1 MAGGFEKS
9 VKGATK
15 LKLAAPKSKY
25 IENILVATHTGEAG
39 VAEVFRSLQLRLR
52 DSAWT
57 IVFKALI
64 VLHIMIR
71 EGQLDAALGYLS
83 DNPKKI
89 APSNFSEA
97 QSQGHNIRRYAEYL
111 MSRAKAFDATKIDH
125 VRSGPGRLKR
135 IGVDKGLLRETEIVQ
150 KQIRALLRCDLL
162 TDEPENE
169 ISLTAFRL
177 LTLDLLTLY
186 SVMNEG
192 TINVLEHYFEMSRP
206 DSVRALA
213 IYKTFTKQ
221 TEEVVQFL
229 GVARHFQSATR
240 LEIPKLKHASTD
252 LARLLEDDLNDP
264 DFDLRRR
271 EYLAKKGVRI
281 PPSMENSATSDVS
294 KPMPNAPMQTQPK
307 QAEQPKPVPVDLIDF
322 FDSIE
327 ENQQPMGQPQTQY
340 QQPGFQQQSQQ
351 SFYPQQSGFQ
361 QQPQAIQQQPQAI
374 QQQPQAIQQQPQA
387 IQQQPQAIQQQPLAT
402 GYGQSTQYGAPYQ
415 AQNSNNPFGQQQH
428 QQAQPPQPQPLQAM
442 PTGAGF
448 GGYSAQ
454 PQSYG
459 FQSQLA
465 PIPQEGV
472 PSFPQQPQQVP
483 QPLQPQHTNPFRQSM
498 MVNSSMAAQPPAA
511 PLSRQNTNP
520 FARRLSTANTQYN
533 PLNEQ
538 IQPVQP
544 PQVQAP
550 QQPQAQPIQPQRTG
564 TNPFARSSP
573 APQQGLQPPAAAPL
587 RPNLTGS
594 TNPFR
599 QSQFINQQTGQG
611 WQNSGQSGTMGGLEQ
626 LDTVPIFPR
635 PGMT

>member
-1 MAGGFEKS
+1 MTNFEKS

-25 IENILVATHTGEAG
+25 VETILVATHTGEAG
-39 VAEVFRSLQLRLR
+39 VAEIFRTLQHRLR

-64 VLHIMIR
+64 IVHLMIR
-71 EGQLDAALGYLS
+71 EGQQDAALSYLS
-83 DNPKKI
+83 ENPKKI

-111 MSRAKAFDATKIDH
+111 MTRAKAFDATKTDY

-135 IGVDKGLLRETEIVQ
+135 LSVDKGLLRETEVVQ

-206 DSVRALA
+206 DSERALA

-271 EYLAKKGVRI
+271 EYLAGKGIKKDGRA
-281 PPSMENSATSDVS
+281 ATSGAESAFAEPSSSNHS
-294 KPMPNAPMQTQPK
+294 KPVPQPPKPAEAPK
-307 QAEQPKPVPVDLIDF
+307 QAPTDLIDF
-322 FDSIE
+322 FESIE
-327 ENQQPMGQPQTQY
+327 QNQQPMAQPAGVAYQQTGFQPQ
-340 QQPGFQQQSQQ
+340 QQPQQG
-351 SFYPQQSGFQ
+351 FYPQQTGFP
-361 QQPQAIQQQPQAI
+361 QQPQ
-374 QQQPQAIQQQPQA
+374 
-387 IQQQPQAIQQQPLAT
+387 AT
-402 GYGQSTQYGAPYQ
+402 GYGQQNQYGQ
-415 AQNSNNPFGQQQH
+415 GFAQQNTGNPFGQQQI
-428 QQAQPPQPQPLQAM
+428 QPQAQPLQSM

-448 GGYSAQ
+448 GGYTAQ

-459 FQSQLA
+459 YQTQLA
-465 PIPQEGV
+465 PIPQNAV
-472 PSFPQQPQQVP
+472 PSFPQQPQQLQQP
-483 QPLQPQHTNPFRQSM
+483 QALQPQHTGTNPFRQSM
-498 MVNSSMAAQPPAA
+498 LLNNPTGGAPPAPA
-511 PLSRQNTNP
+511 SPLQRQNTNP
-520 FARRLSTANTQYN
+520 FAKRLSMAQPNYN
-533 PLNEQ
+533 QGAPE
-538 IQPVQP
+538 PV
-544 PQVQAP
+544 PQVP
-550 QQPQAQPIQPQRTG
+550 QVPQIPPAQVQPQALQPQRTG
-564 TNPFARSSP
+564 TNPFARGPTVPPS
-573 APQQGLQPPAAAPL
+573 QDGGLQPPAAAPL
-587 RPNLTGS
+587 RPNPTGS

-611 WQNSGQSGTMGGLEQ
+611 WQHGQNGTMGGLEQ
-626 LDTVPIFPR
+626 METVPVFPR
-635 PGMT
+635 PGMA

>member
-1 MAGGFEKS
+1 MTGFEKS

-25 IENILVATHTGEAG
+25 VETILVATHTGEAG
-39 VAEVFRSLQLRLR
+39 VAEIFRFLQHRLH

-64 VLHIMIR
+64 IVHLMIR
-71 EGQLDAALGYLS
+71 EGQQDAALAYLS
-83 DNPKKI
+83 ENPQKI

-111 MSRAKAFDATKIDH
+111 MARAKAFATTTTDY

-135 IGVDKGLLRETEIVQ
+135 LSVDKGLLRETEVVQ
-150 KQIRALLRCDLL
+150 RQIRALLRCDLL

-206 DSVRALA
+206 DSERALA

-252 LARLLEDDLNDP
+252 LTRLLEDDLNDP

-271 EYLAKKGVRI
+271 EYLAGKGIKKDG
-281 PPSMENSATSDVS
+281 NATASGGGSTLADS
-294 KPMPNAPMQTQPK
+294 SLPAKTQPIP
-307 QAEQPKPVPVDLIDF
+307 QPETQKTAPADLIDF

-327 ENQQPMGQPQTQY
+327 QNQQPMAQTTAMPY
-340 QQPGFQQQSQQ
+340 
-351 SFYPQQSGFQ
+351 QQSGFQ
-361 QQPQAIQQQPQAI
+361 QAPLSQAVYQQQTGFTQQPQPI
-374 QQQPQAIQQQPQA
+374 GYDQQNPFGPGVPQQG
-387 IQQQPQAIQQQPLAT
+387 T
-402 GYGQSTQYGAPYQ
+402 G
-415 AQNSNNPFGQQQH
+415 NPFGQ
-428 QQAQPPQPQPLQAM
+428 AQGVPPPLQAM

-448 GGYSAQ
+448 GGYTPQ

-459 FQSQLA
+459 FQSQLV
-465 PIPQEGV
+465 PIPQDAV
-472 PSFPQQPQQVP
+472 PAFPPHMQPMSPGSQGSQA
-483 QPLQPQHTNPFRQSM
+483 QALQPQHTGTNPFRQSM
-498 MVNSSMAAQPPAA
+498 LNNLAPASAQPAA
-511 PLSRQNTNP
+511 PIQRQNTNP
-520 FARRLSTANTQYN
+520 FARRLSMA
-533 PLNEQ
+533 
-538 IQPVQP
+538 QPNGHQGIP
-544 PQVQAP
+544 GQNAPAP
-550 QQPQAQPIQPQRTG
+550 QMPPTAPVLQPQRTG
-564 TNPFARSSP
+564 TNPFARNSTAPP
-573 APQQGLQPPAAAPL
+573 APNAGLQPPAAAPL
-587 RPNLTGS
+587 QPHPTGS

-611 WQNSGQSGTMGGLEQ
+611 WHTAPNGTMGGYEQ
-626 LDTVPIFPR
+626 LETVPVFPR
-635 PGMT
+635 PGMA

>member
-1 MAGGFEKS
+1 MTGGFEKS

-15 LKLAAPKSKY
+15 LKLAPPKSKY

-39 VAEVFRSLQLRLR
+39 VAEVFRTLQIRLR

-64 VLHIMIR
+64 VLHLMIR

-111 MSRAKAFDATKIDH
+111 ITRAKAFEACKTDH
-125 VRSGPGRLKR
+125 
-135 IGVDKGLLRETEIVQ
+135 
-150 KQIRALLRCDLL
+150 LL

-206 DSVRALA
+206 DSIRALA

-271 EYLAKKGVRI
+271 EYLAKKGVRV
-281 PPSMENSATSDVS
+281 PPSMKASATADVS
-294 KPMPNAPMQTQPK
+294 KPMPNTPASNPLR
-307 QAEQPKPVPVDLIDF
+307 QAEQPKPPPVDLIDF
-322 FDSIE
+322 FESIE
-327 ENQQPMGQPQTQY
+327 QNQQPMAQHTALQY
-340 QQPGFQQQSQQ
+340 QQTGFQQPPPQAL
-351 SFYPQQSGFQ
+351 YPQQTGFQ
-361 QQPQAIQQQPQAI
+361 QQPQAIQQQPSV
-374 QQQPQAIQQQPQA
+374 
-387 IQQQPQAIQQQPLAT
+387 T
-402 GYGQSTQYGAPYQ
+402 GYGQLTQYGAPYQ
-415 AQNSNNPFGQQQH
+415 AQGPNNPFGQPPQQ
-428 QQAQPPQPQPLQAM
+428 QPPLQPLQAM

-448 GGYSAQ
+448 GGYSPQ

-465 PIPQEGV
+465 PIPQEAIAA
-472 PSFPQQPQQVP
+472 FPEQQQQQQAP
-483 QPLQPQHTNPFRQSM
+483 QPLQPQHTNPFRQS
-498 MVNSSMAAQPPAA
+498 SMLSTPTGAQPPAA

-520 FARRLSTANTQYN
+520 FARRLSAANTQYN
-533 PLNEQ
+533 PHESF
-538 IQPVQP
+538 QPVQP
-544 PQVQAP
+544 PPVPLSQP
-550 QQPQAQPIQPQRTG
+550 PQAQPIQPQRTG
-564 TNPFARSSP
+564 TNPFARASP

-587 RPNLTGS
+587 RPNPTGS

-626 LDTVPIFPR
+626 LDTVQVFPR

>member
-1 MAGGFEKS
+1 MPGGFEKS

-39 VAEVFRSLQLRLR
+39 VAEVFRTLQIRLR

-64 VLHIMIR
+64 VLHLMIR

-111 MSRAKAFDATKIDH
+111 ITRAKAFDACKTDH

-206 DSVRALA
+206 DSIRALA

-271 EYLAKKGVRI
+271 EYLAKKGVRV
-281 PPSMENSATSDVS
+281 PPNMEASTTADVS
-294 KPMPNAPMQTQPK
+294 KSMPNPPALNPPK
-307 QAEQPKPVPVDLIDF
+307 QSEQPKPPPVDLIDF

-327 ENQQPMGQPQTQY
+327 QNQQPMGQQNPTQY
-340 QQPGFQQQSQQ
+340 QQTEFQQQSQQ
-351 SFYPQQSGFQ
+351 PFYPQQTGFQ
-361 QQPQAIQQQPQAI
+361 QQPQAIQQQP
-374 QQQPQAIQQQPQA
+374 
-387 IQQQPQAIQQQPLAT
+387 LGT
-402 GYGQSTQYGAPYQ
+402 GYGQPTQYGAPYQ
-415 AQNSNNPFGQQQH
+415 AQSPNNPFGQQQ
-428 QQAQPPQPQPLQAM
+428 QPQQPPPQPLQAM

-448 GGYSAQ
+448 GGYSPQ
-454 PQSYG
+454 PQQYG

-465 PIPQEGV
+465 PIPQQSIA
-472 PSFPQQPQQVP
+472 SFPQQQQAPQTL

-498 MVNSSMAAQPPAA
+498 MLNTPTGAQPPAA

-520 FARRLSTANTQYN
+520 FARRLSTANPQYN
-533 PLNEQ
+533 SSNEQ
-538 IQPVQP
+538 FQPAQSPQAQQLPQP
-544 PQVQAP
+544 
-550 QQPQAQPIQPQRTG
+550 PQAQPIQPQRTG
-564 TNPFARSSP
+564 TNPFARASP
-573 APQQGLQPPAAAPL
+573 APQQALQPPAAAPL
-587 RPNLTGS
+587 RPNPTGS

-611 WQNSGQSGTMGGLEQ
+611 WQNSGQSGTIGGLEQ

>member
-25 IENILVATHTGEAG
+25 IEQILVATHTGEAG
-39 VAEVFRSLQLRLR
+39 VAEVFRTLQIRLR

-64 VLHIMIR
+64 VLHLMIR
-71 EGQLDAALGYLS
+71 EGQQDAALGYLS

-111 MSRAKAFDATKIDH
+111 IKRAQAFEASKTDH
-125 VRSGPGRLKR
+125 VRSGPGKLKR
-135 IGVDKGLLRETEIVQ
+135 IGVEKGLLRETEIVQ

-206 DSVRALA
+206 DSLRALA

-271 EYLAKKGVRI
+271 EYLAKKGV
-281 PPSMENSATSDVS
+281 PVPASMSASND
-294 KPMPNAPMQTQPK
+294 A
-307 QAEQPKPVPVDLIDF
+307 PKPAPSAPAPTPARQTEQAKPAPVDLIDF

-327 ENQQPMGQPQTQY
+327 QNQQPMGQPAGQPNMQY
-340 QQPGFQQQSQQ
+340 QQTGFQQQQPFYAQQ
-351 SFYPQQSGFQ
+351 TGFQ
-361 QQPQAIQQQPQAI
+361 QQQPQMTGYVQQQPQ
-374 QQQPQAIQQQPQA
+374 QAQ
-387 IQQQPQAIQQQPLAT
+387 AT
-402 GYGQSTQYGAPYQ
+402 GFGQPTQFGAPYQ
-415 AQNSNNPFGQQQH
+415 AQGPNNPFGQQQ
-428 QQAQPPQPQPLQAM
+428 QQQQPQQPQQQQPQQQPLQAM

-448 GGYSAQ
+448 GGYTAQ
-454 PQSYG
+454 PQPYG
-459 FQSQLA
+459 YQSQLA

-472 PSFPQQPQQVP
+472 ASFQQQQLQTP
-483 QPLQPQHTNPFRQSM
+483 QPLQPQTTGTNPFRQSM
-498 MVNSSMAAQPPAA
+498 LMNAPTGAQPAA
-511 PLSRQNTNP
+511 RPLSRQNTNP
-520 FARRLSTANTQYN
+520 FARRLSTANQQYN
-533 PLNEQ
+533 PSEPFQNAPSQ
-538 IQPVQP
+538 
-544 PQVQAP
+544 QAP
-550 QQPQAQPIQPQRTG
+550 PLPQAQPIQPQRTG

-573 APQQGLQPPAAAPL
+573 APPSMPPAATL
-587 RPNLTGS
+587 QPNPTGS

-611 WQNSGQSGTMGGLEQ
+611 WQSSGQSGTMGGLEQ
-626 LDTVPIFPR
+626 METMPIFPR

>member
-1 MAGGFEKS
+1 MPGGFEKS

-39 VAEVFRSLQLRLR
+39 VAEVFRTLQIRLR

-64 VLHIMIR
+64 VLHLMIR

-111 MSRAKAFDATKIDH
+111 ITRAKAFEACKTDH

-135 IGVDKGLLRETEIVQ
+135 IGVEKGLLRETEIVQ
-150 KQIRALLRCDLL
+150 KQIRVLLRCDLL

-271 EYLAKKGVRI
+271 EYLAKKGVRV
-281 PPSMENSATSDVS
+281 PPSMEASASADVS
-294 KPMPNAPMQTQPK
+294 KPMPNTPMSNPPASNQPK
-307 QAEQPKPVPVDLIDF
+307 QAEQPKPPPVDLIDF

-327 ENQQPMGQPQTQY
+327 QNQQPLGQQNPVQY
-340 QQPGFQQQSQQ
+340 QQTGFQQQSQQ
-351 SFYPQQSGFQ
+351 PFYPQQTGF
-361 QQPQAIQQQPQAI
+361 
-374 QQQPQAIQQQPQA
+374 QQQPQA

-402 GYGQSTQYGAPYQ
+402 GYAQPTQYGAPYQ
-415 AQNSNNPFGQQQH
+415 AQGPNNPFGQPQQ
-428 QQAQPPQPQPLQAM
+428 QQQQPPPPQPLQAM

-448 GGYSAQ
+448 GGYSPQ

-459 FQSQLA
+459 LQSQLA
-465 PIPQEGV
+465 PIPQEGIAA
-472 PSFPQQPQQVP
+472 FPQQQQQQAPQSL

-498 MVNSSMAAQPPAA
+498 MLNTATGAQPPAA

-520 FARRLSTANTQYN
+520 FARRLSSANTQYN
-533 PLNEQ
+533 PSNEQ
-538 IQPVQP
+538 FQPAQP
-544 PQVQAP
+544 PPPLP
-550 QQPQAQPIQPQRTG
+550 QPPQAQPIQPQRTG
-564 TNPFARSSP
+564 TNPFARASP

-587 RPNLTGS
+587 RPNPTGS

-626 LDTVPIFPR
+626 LDTMPVFPR

>member
-1 MAGGFEKS
+1 MTNFEKS
-9 VKGATK
+9 IKGATK

-25 IENILVATHTGEAG
+25 VETILVATHTGEAG
-39 VAEVFRSLQLRLR
+39 VAEVFRTLQLRLR

-64 VLHIMIR
+64 IVHLLIR
-71 EGQLDAALGYLS
+71 EGQQDAALSYLS

-97 QSQGHNIRRYAEYL
+97 QAQGRNIRRYAEYL
-111 MSRAKAFDATKIDH
+111 IARAKAFDATKTDY

-135 IGVDKGLLRETEIVQ
+135 LSVDKGLLRETEFVQ

-177 LTLDLLTLY
+177 CTLDLLVLY

-192 TINVLEHYFEMSRP
+192 VINVLEHYFEMSRP
-206 DSVRALA
+206 DSERALS
-213 IYKTFTKQ
+213 IYKMFTRL

-271 EYLAKKGVRI
+271 DNASKPTSNPPKQPEQKKP
-281 PPSMENSATSDVS
+281 PPS
-294 KPMPNAPMQTQPK
+294 
-307 QAEQPKPVPVDLIDF
+307 DLIDF

-327 ENQQPMGQPQTQY
+327 PQTMAQPQQAPVPYHQTGYQQQPL
-340 QQPGFQQQSQQ
+340 QQ
-351 SFYPQQSGFQ
+351 FYPQQTGFQ
-361 QQPQAIQQQPQAI
+361 QPQ
-374 QQQPQAIQQQPQA
+374 
-387 IQQQPQAIQQQPLAT
+387 AT
-402 GYGQSTQYGAPYQ
+402 GYGQQNPYGGAFLP
-415 AQNSNNPFGQQQH
+415 QNTGNPFGQQQ
-428 QQAQPPQPQPLQAM
+428 QQQQLPQPLQAT

-448 GGYSAQ
+448 GGYTAQ

-459 FQSQLA
+459 LQPHLG
-465 PIPQEGV
+465 PIPQNGA
-472 PSFPQQPQQVP
+472 PSFQQQQPMQQP
-483 QPLQPQHTNPFRQSM
+483 MQQQQPPSTPTNPFRQSM
-498 MVNSSMAAQPPAA
+498 LVSQNTGGAPPAA
-511 PLSRQNTNP
+511 PLARQNTNP
-520 FARRLSTANTQYN
+520 FAKRLSMAPQSSV
-533 PLNEQ
+533 PEVPQ
-538 IQPVQP
+538 IP
-544 PQVQAP
+544 PMPPMPQMPQQQMP
-550 QQPQAQPIQPQRTG
+550 QQQPQALQPQRTG

-573 APQQGLQPPAAAPL
+573 APNPGFQPPAAPL
-587 RPNLTGS
+587 QPTPTGS

-599 QSQFINQQTGQG
+599 QSQFINHQTGQG
-611 WQNSGQSGTMGGLEQ
+611 WHTSGQHGTMGGLEQ

-635 PGMT
+635 PGA

>member
-1 MAGGFEKS
+1 MPGGFEKS

-39 VAEVFRSLQLRLR
+39 VAEVFRTLQIRLR

-64 VLHIMIR
+64 VLHLMIR

-111 MSRAKAFDATKIDH
+111 IARAKAFEACKTDH

-135 IGVDKGLLRETEIVQ
+135 IGVEKGLLRETEIVQ
-150 KQIRALLRCDLL
+150 KQIRVLLRCDLL

-206 DSVRALA
+206 DSIRALA

-271 EYLAKKGVRI
+271 EYLAKKGVRV
-281 PPSMENSATSDVS
+281 PPSMEASATADSS
-294 KPMPNAPMQTQPK
+294 KPMPNTPMSNPPASNQPK
-307 QAEQPKPVPVDLIDF
+307 QVEQPKPPPVDLIDF

-327 ENQQPMGQPQTQY
+327 QNQQPMGQQNPVQY
-340 QQPGFQQQSQQ
+340 QQTGFQQQSQQ
-351 SFYPQQSGFQ
+351 PFYPQQTGF
-361 QQPQAIQQQPQAI
+361 
-374 QQQPQAIQQQPQA
+374 
-387 IQQQPQAIQQQPLAT
+387 QQQPQAIQQQPLAT
-402 GYGQSTQYGAPYQ
+402 GYAQPTQYGAPYQ
-415 AQNSNNPFGQQQH
+415 AQGPNNPFGQPQPQQ
-428 QQAQPPQPQPLQAM
+428 QQQQPPPPQPLQAM

-448 GGYSAQ
+448 GGYSPQ

-465 PIPQEGV
+465 PIPQEGTAGF
-472 PSFPQQPQQVP
+472 SQQQQQQQAPQPL

-498 MVNSSMAAQPPAA
+498 MLNTPTGAQPPAA

-533 PLNEQ
+533 PSNEQ
-538 IQPVQP
+538 FQPAQP
-544 PQVQAP
+544 PPPLP
-550 QQPQAQPIQPQRTG
+550 QPPQAQPIQPQRTG
-564 TNPFARSSP
+564 TNPFARASP

-587 RPNLTGS
+587 RPNPTGS

-611 WQNSGQSGTMGGLEQ
+611 WQNSGQTGTMGGLEQ
-626 LDTVPIFPR
+626 LDTMPVFPR

>member
-1 MAGGFEKS
+1 MPGGFEKS

-39 VAEVFRSLQLRLR
+39 VAEVFRTLQIRLR

-64 VLHIMIR
+64 VLHLMIR

-89 APSNFSEA
+89 TPSNFSEA

-111 MSRAKAFDATKIDH
+111 ITRAKAFEACKTDH

-229 GVARHFQSATR
+229 GVARHFESATR

-271 EYLAKKGVRI
+271 EYLAKKGVRV
-281 PPSMENSATSDVS
+281 PPSMEASATTDVS
-294 KPMPNAPMQTQPK
+294 KPAPNPVSNPPASNTPK
-307 QAEQPKPVPVDLIDF
+307 QAEQPKPPAVDLIDF
-322 FDSIE
+322 FDSIDP
-327 ENQQPMGQPQTQY
+327 QPMGQQNSMQY
-340 QQPGFQQQSQQ
+340 QQT
-351 SFYPQQSGFQ
+351 GFQ
-361 QQPQAIQQQPQAI
+361 QQPQQPFYPQQTGF
-374 QQQPQAIQQQPQA
+374 
-387 IQQQPQAIQQQPLAT
+387 QQQPQAIQQQPLAT
-402 GYGQSTQYGAPYQ
+402 GYGQPTQYGVPYQ
-415 AQNSNNPFGQQQH
+415 AQGPNNPFGQPQQL
-428 QQAQPPQPQPLQAM
+428 QQQQPPPPQPLQAM

-448 GGYSAQ
+448 GGYSPQ
-454 PQSYG
+454 PHSYG

-465 PIPQEGV
+465 PIPQEGIAA
-472 PSFPQQPQQVP
+472 FPQQQQQQQQQQAL

-498 MVNSSMAAQPPAA
+498 MLNSHTGAQPPAA

-533 PLNEQ
+533 PSNEQ
-538 IQPVQP
+538 FQPVQP
-544 PQVQAP
+544 PQVPLQP
-550 QQPQAQPIQPQRTG
+550 PQAQPIQPQRTG
-564 TNPFARSSP
+564 TNPFARASP

-587 RPNLTGS
+587 RPNPTGS

-626 LDTVPIFPR
+626 LDTMPIFPR

>member
-1 MAGGFEKS
+1 MPGFEKS

-25 IENILVATHTGEAG
+25 VETILMATHTGEAG
-39 VAEVFRSLQLRLR
+39 VAEVFRTLQHRLR

-64 VLHIMIR
+64 IVHLMIR
-71 EGQLDAALGYLS
+71 EGQQDAALAYLS
-83 DNPKKI
+83 DHPKHI

-97 QSQGHNIRRYAEYL
+97 QSQGHNIRRYADYL
-111 MSRAKAFDATKIDH
+111 IARARAFDATKTDY

-135 IGVDKGLLRETEIVQ
+135 LSVEKGLLRETEFVQ

-206 DSVRALA
+206 DSERALA

-271 EYLAKKGVRI
+271 EYLVQKGVKPPGQAPSAATTSNQ
-281 PPSMENSATSDVS
+281 PPSQPPNQPQASAS
-294 KPMPNAPMQTQPK
+294 
-307 QAEQPKPVPVDLIDF
+307 QAFPSLAKEQPKGPAPDLIDF

-327 ENQQPMGQPQTQY
+327 QNQQPMAQQQY
-340 QQPGFQQQSQQ
+340 QQTGYQQPQQ
-351 SFYPQQSGFQ
+351 AFYPQQTGFPQQQQQ
-361 QQPQAIQQQPQAI
+361 QQPQM
-374 QQQPQAIQQQPQA
+374 
-387 IQQQPQAIQQQPLAT
+387 T
-402 GYGQSTQYGAPYQ
+402 GYDIQNPYGNAPQ
-415 AQNSNNPFGQQQH
+415 QNNGNPFGQLQSQQQV
-428 QQAQPPQPQPLQAM
+428 QQTQQVQPQLQPLQAT

-448 GGYSAQ
+448 GGYTPQ
-454 PQSYG
+454 PQSYY
-459 FQSQLA
+459 QSQLGA
-465 PIPQEGV
+465 IPQNGV
-472 PSFPQQPQQVP
+472 TSFPQQQQQPQQ
-483 QPLQPQHTNPFRQSM
+483 QPQQLQQQPTGSNPFRQSTM
-498 MVNSSMAAQPPAA
+498 FSQATGSAPAA
-511 PLSRQNTNP
+511 ALKRQDTNP
-520 FARRLSTANTQYN
+520 FAKRLSMAPQSNYGAPEPMPQV
-533 PLNEQ
+533 PQ
-538 IQPVQP
+538 M
-544 PQVQAP
+544 PQVQQAP
-550 QQPQAQPIQPQRTG
+550 QPLQQQRTG
-564 TNPFARSSP
+564 TNPFARNSV
-573 APQQGLQPPAAAPL
+573 APTNAGLAPLQPNP
-587 RPNLTGS
+587 TGS

-611 WQNSGQSGTMGGLEQ
+611 WQNTQNGTMGGLEQ
-626 LDTVPIFPR
+626 LPTVPVFPR
-635 PGMT
+635 PGMA